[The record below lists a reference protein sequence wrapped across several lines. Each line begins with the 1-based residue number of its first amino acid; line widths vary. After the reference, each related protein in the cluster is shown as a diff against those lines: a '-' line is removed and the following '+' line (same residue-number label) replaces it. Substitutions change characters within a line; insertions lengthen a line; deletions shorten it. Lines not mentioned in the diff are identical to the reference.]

1 MKRYIA
7 IALAVL
13 GAGAALA
20 TLFFPGLLGPPKTP
34 APPDTTIRQVAAL
47 GRIRP
52 EDGTIDVGADA
63 TRRVARLLAEEG
75 QSVKKG
81 EILAYL
87 DNHEDMQ
94 AAAAFAEA
102 QYEGGKAQLT
112 YRTALE
118 QANIAKAEAELRSV
132 EELTPLDIAVQELTV
147 EKGRQELELA
157 QKEAKRLDKLVDK
170 GSASREDLDKK
181 TTEVAQRTI
190 QLKSSSEELR
200 RQKAAFK
207 INQAK
212 AQANLDSARA
222 NQKYYQASIDLESLG
237 KSMEQA
243 RARLN
248 SSIVRAPADG
258 QILKIRTRPGEVVR
272 NPGVLTMGNLSTM
285 WVLAEVYENDL
296 LRIKEGQ
303 TATVTAT
310 ALAQPLSGRVTLVG
324 RLISRQTVFDV
335 DPTAATDARV
345 AEVLVR
351 LDRVE
356 PAARMI
362 NLQVTVRIDVEP
374 GADKSQALARR
385 DAMSAGRMSLTDGAV
400 RAGRNGP

>member
-1 MKRYIA
+1 MKRYA
-7 IALAVL
+7 AMALGVL
-13 GAGAALA
+13 GIGAALA
-20 TLFFPGLLGPPKTP
+20 MLFFVGLLGPTKSP
-34 APPDTTIRQVAAL
+34 APPDTTVRQVAAL

-63 TRRVARLLAEEG
+63 TRRVARLLVEEG

-102 QYEGGKAQLT
+102 QYEGGKAQLAH
-112 YRTALE
+112 RTELE
-118 QANIAKAEAELRSV
+118 KANIAKAAAELKSV
-132 EELTPLDIAVQELTV
+132 EELTPLDIAIQELAV

-157 QKEAKRLDKLVDK
+157 QKEAKRLDTLVGK

-181 TTEVAQRTI
+181 STEVIQRTI

-200 RQKAAFK
+200 RQKTAFK
-207 INQAK
+207 INLSK
-212 AQANLDSARA
+212 ARANLDSARA
-222 NQKYYQASIDLESLG
+222 NLKYYQANIDVESLG
-237 KSMEQA
+237 KNMEQA

-258 QILKIRTRPGEVVR
+258 QILKIRARPGEVVR
-272 NPGVLTMGNLSTM
+272 NPGVLTMGKLSTM
-285 WVLAEVYENDL
+285 WVLTEVYENDL
-296 LRIKEGQ
+296 LHIKEGQ
-303 TATVTAT
+303 RATVTAA
-310 ALAQPLSGRVTLVG
+310 ALAEPLSGRVTLVG
-324 RLISRQTVFDV
+324 RLISRQAVVDV

-351 LDRVE
+351 LDQAE
-356 PAARMI
+356 LAARMI

-374 GADKSQALARR
+374 NADKGQARHH
-385 DAMSAGRMSLTDGAV
+385 SKPAGRISPADGPV
-400 RAGRNGP
+400 RAGRDGP

>member
-1 MKRYIA
+1 VKRFVV
-7 IALAVL
+7 IALVVL

-20 TLFFPGLLGPPKTP
+20 ILFVPGLLGTTKTP
-34 APPDTTIRQVAAL
+34 PPQDTTIRQVAAL

-75 QSVKKG
+75 QLVKKG

-87 DNHEDMQ
+87 DNHDEMQ
-94 AAAAFAEA
+94 AAAAFALA
-102 QYEGGKAQLT
+102 QYEGGKAQLK
-112 YRTALE
+112 YRTSLE

-132 EELTPLDIAVQELTV
+132 EELTPLDIAIQELTV
-147 EKGRQELELA
+147 EKGSQELVLA
-157 QKEAKRLDKLVDK
+157 QKEAKRLDTLVGK

-181 TTEVAQRTI
+181 SAEVVQRTI

-200 RQKAAFK
+200 RWKGALK
-207 INQAK
+207 LNIAK
-212 AQANLDSARA
+212 AQANLDSAQA
-222 NQKYYQASIDLESLG
+222 NLKYYQANIDLESLS
-237 KSMEQA
+237 KSLEQA
-243 RARLN
+243 RARLV

-258 QILKIRTRPGEVVR
+258 TILKIRTRPGEVVR

-296 LRIKEGQ
+296 PRIKEGQ
-303 TATVTAT
+303 SATVTAA
-310 ALAQPLSGRVTLVG
+310 ALTEPLSGRVTLVG
-324 RLISRQTVFDV
+324 RLISRQSVVDV

-345 AEVLVR
+345 AEVLIR
-351 LDRVE
+351 LDRAE

-374 GADKSQALARR
+374 HADKSQAPAPQ
-385 DAMSAGRMSLTDGAV
+385 AVSAGEMSPTAGSG

>member
-1 MKRYIA
+1 MKRYVA
-7 IALAVL
+7 MALAVL
-13 GAGAALA
+13 AIGVVLA
-20 TLFFPGLLGPPKTP
+20 TLFFAGLLGPRKTP
-34 APPDTTIRQVAAL
+34 APPDTTVRQVAAL

-63 TRRVARLLAEEG
+63 SRRVARLLVEEG

-87 DNHEDMQ
+87 DNHEELQ

-102 QYEGGKAQLT
+102 QYQGGKSQLA

-132 EELTPLDIAVQELTV
+132 EELTPLDIAIQELTV

-181 TTEVAQRTI
+181 TTEVVQRSI

-200 RQKAAFK
+200 RQRAAFE
-207 INQAK
+207 INKAK
-212 AQANLDSARA
+212 AQATLDSARA
-222 NQKYYQASIDLESLG
+222 NLKYYQANIDVESLN

-243 RARLN
+243 RARVN

-258 QILKIRTRPGEVVR
+258 QILKIRTRPGEVIR
-272 NPGVLTMGNLSTM
+272 NPGILTMGRLSSM

-303 TATVTAT
+303 PATVTAA
-310 ALAQPLSGRVTLVG
+310 ALAEPLTGRVTLVG
-324 RLISRQTVFDV
+324 RLISRQAVVDV

-351 LDRVE
+351 LDRAE

-362 NLQVTVRIDVEP
+362 NLQVTVRIDVESD
-374 GADKSQALARR
+374 ADKSQARARR
-385 DAMSAGRMSLTDGAV
+385 HTRSRTDDPV
-400 RAGRNGP
+400 RAGRDGP

>member
-1 MKRYIA
+1 MKRIVV
-7 IALAVL
+7 IALVVL

-20 TLFFPGLLGPPKTP
+20 ILFVPGLLGPAKTLP
-34 APPDTTIRQVAAL
+34 LQDTTIRQVAAL

-87 DNHEDMQ
+87 DNYEEMQ
-94 AAAAFAEA
+94 AAAAFALA
-102 QYEGGKAQLT
+102 QYEGGKAQLK

-132 EELTPLDIAVQELTV
+132 EELTPLDIAIQEFTV
-147 EKGRQELELA
+147 EKGRQDLELA
-157 QKEAKRLDKLVDK
+157 QKEAKRLDTLVGK

-181 TTEVAQRTI
+181 STEVAQRTI
-190 QLKSSSEELR
+190 QLKSASEELR
-200 RQKAAFK
+200 RWKGALK
-207 INQAK
+207 LNVAK

-222 NQKYYQASIDLESLG
+222 NLKYYQANIDLDSLG

-243 RARLN
+243 QARLN
-248 SSIVRAPADG
+248 TSIVRAPADG
-258 QILKIRTRPGEVVR
+258 TILKIRTRPGEVVR
-272 NPGVLTMGNLSTM
+272 NPGVLTMGKLSTM

-296 LRIKEGQ
+296 PRIKEGQ
-303 TATVTAT
+303 TATVTAA
-310 ALAQPLSGRVTLVG
+310 ALPEPLSGRVTLVG
-324 RLISRQTVFDV
+324 RLISRQSVVDV

-351 LDRVE
+351 LDRAE

-374 GADKSQALARR
+374 HADKSQGPAPQ
-385 DAMSAGRMSLTDGAV
+385 AMSAGRMSLTAGSD

>member
-1 MKRYIA
+1 MKRFVAIA
-7 IALAVL
+7 MAVLGVGAALAVL
-13 GAGAALA
+13 
-20 TLFFPGLLGPPKTP
+20 FVPGLLGPPKTP
-34 APPDTTIRQVAAL
+34 PAPDTTIRQVAAL

-52 EDGTIDVGADA
+52 QDGTIDVGADA

-87 DNHEDMQ
+87 DNHEEMQ

-102 QYEGGKAQLT
+102 QYEGGKAQLKF
-112 YRTALE
+112 RTALE
-118 QANIAKAEAELRSV
+118 QANIAKAEGELRWV
-132 EELTPLDIAVQELTV
+132 EELTPLDIAVQEWAV
-147 EKGRQELELA
+147 EKSRQELELA
-157 QKEAKRLDKLVDK
+157 QKEAKRLDTLVGK

-181 TTEVAQRTI
+181 TTEVVQRTI

-200 RQKAAFK
+200 RQKAAFQISK
-207 INQAK
+207 AK
-212 AQANLDSARA
+212 AQANVDSARA
-222 NQKYYQASIDLESLG
+222 NLKYYQANIDLDSLG

-272 NPGVLTMGNLSTM
+272 NPGVLTMGKLSSM

-303 TATVTAT
+303 TATVTAA
-310 ALAQPLSGRVTLVG
+310 ALAQPLSGRVTQVG
-324 RLISRQTVFDV
+324 RLISRQSVIDV

-345 AEVLVR
+345 AEVLLR
-351 LDRVE
+351 LDRAE
-356 PAARMI
+356 LAARMI

-374 GADKSQALARR
+374 DAENRQAQARQAL
-385 DAMSAGRMSLTDGAV
+385 SAERMSLTDGPV

>member
-1 MKRYIA
+1 MNRYVVM
-7 IALAVL
+7 ALAVL
-13 GAGAALA
+13 GIGAALA
-20 TLFFPGLLGPPKTP
+20 TLFFPSLLGPPKTP
-34 APPDTTIRQVAAL
+34 APPDTTVRQVAAL

-63 TRRVARLLAEEG
+63 TRRVARLLVEEG

-87 DNHEDMQ
+87 DNHEEMQ

-102 QYEGGKAQLT
+102 QYQGGKAQLT

-132 EELTPLDIAVQELTV
+132 EELTPLDIAIQELTV

-157 QKEAKRLDKLVDK
+157 KKEAKRLDKLVDK

-181 TTEVAQRTI
+181 TTEVIQRTI

-200 RQKAAFK
+200 RQKAAFE
-207 INQAK
+207 INKAK
-212 AQANLDSARA
+212 ARANLDSARA
-222 NQKYYQASIDLESLG
+222 NLKYCQANIDLESLG
-237 KSMEQA
+237 KSLEQA

-272 NPGVLTMGNLSTM
+272 SPGVLTMGKLSSM

-303 TATVTAT
+303 TATVTAA
-310 ALAQPLSGRVTLVG
+310 ALAEPLSGRVTLVG
-324 RLISRQTVFDV
+324 RLISRQAVVDV

-351 LDRVE
+351 LDRTE

-362 NLQVTVRIDVEP
+362 NLQVTVRIDVP
-374 GADKSQALARR
+374 GTDKSQAQARHH
-385 DAMSAGRMSLTDGAV
+385 AMSAGSPV
-400 RAGRNGP
+400 RAGRDGP

>member
-1 MKRYIA
+1 MKRYVVIV
-7 IALAVL
+7 LAVL
-13 GAGAALA
+13 VAGAVLA
-20 TLFFPGLLGPPKTP
+20 MLFVPSLLGPPKTQ
-34 APPDTTIRQVAAL
+34 ALPDTTIRQVAAL

-52 EDGTIDVGADA
+52 ENGIIDVGADA
-63 TRRVARLLAEEG
+63 TRRVARLLVEEG

-87 DNHEDMQ
+87 DNHEDLQ
-94 AAAAFAEA
+94 AGAAFALA
-102 QYEGGKAQLT
+102 QYEGGKAQLK

-118 QANIAKAEAELRSV
+118 QANIAKAEAEIRSV
-132 EELTPLDIAVQELTV
+132 EELTPLDIAVQELAV

-157 QKEAKRLDKLVDK
+157 QKEAKRLDALVGK

-181 TTEVAQRTI
+181 SSEVIQRTI

-200 RQKAAFK
+200 KQKAAFQ
-207 INQAK
+207 INKAK

-222 NQKYYQASIDLESLG
+222 NLKYSQASIDLESLG
-237 KSMEQA
+237 KSLEQA
-243 RARLN
+243 QARLK

-272 NPGVLTMGNLSTM
+272 IPGVLTMGKLSTM

-296 LRIKEGQ
+296 PRIKEGQ
-303 TATVTAT
+303 TATVRAA
-310 ALAQPLSGRVTLVG
+310 ALAEPLSGRVTLVG
-324 RLISRQTVFDV
+324 RLISRQSVIDV

-351 LDRVE
+351 LDRAE

-374 GADKSQALARR
+374 
-385 DAMSAGRMSLTDGAV
+385 
-400 RAGRNGP
+400 